1 MYEAQRIPVLKI
13 GENLITSIQIELS
26 DRMVV
31 QLQKDILEKIKKTG
45 AKGLLIDVSSLDIID
60 SFIARSVINI
70 ARASKYLD
78 AATVVTGISPEIA
91 LTLLQMGFRWEKV
104 ETAIDVEHGFE
115 KLGKLLRR

>member
-13 GENLITSIQIELS
+13 GENLIISIQIELS

>member
-13 GENLITSIQIELS
+13 DENLITSIQIELS

-91 LTLLQMGFRWEKV
+91 LTLLQMGF
-104 ETAIDVEHGFE
+104 
-115 KLGKLLRR
+115 

>member
-1 MYEAQRIPVLKI
+1 MYEAQRIPVLKV

-78 AATVVTGISPEIA
+78 TATVVTGISPEIA
-91 LTLLQMGFRWEKV
+91 ITLLQMGFRWEKV
-104 ETAIDVEHGFE
+104 ETATDVEHGFE